1 MWGLSSPT
9 RDWTCVPCIARC
21 SLTTGPPGKTLCCF
35 LMSALKEARK
45 DELYSSFH
53 PDSPSMT
60 SLFCPPLTPPPT
72 MLLRPWLESSEA
84 SWQKCLY
91 LAPTFSKTTHTSHNH
106 CLAFFAFPPKN
117 RIPRSWALRLPRPPH
132 ILRNFIITR
141 WSCFLVSFWLWA
153 KAPGCEAHPRAMW
166 SRFLLT
172 KGTARLC
179 CGQSPEFIPLLT
191 PAPRGRHFIAVGLR
205 GGPSNKGQLGA
216 SLPGSEFRVF
226 TLVTWNRPRKSLYI
240 LETSKWYGSGP
251 LLSPRLPMQG
261 SLVGELRRCVPRG
274 N

>member
-9 RDWTCVPCIARC
+9 RDGTCVPCITRC

-45 DELYSSFH
+45 DELYPSFH

-84 SWQKCLY
+84 SWQSAFIWLPP
-91 LAPTFSKTTHTSHNH
+91 LARLPTLLRITVLLLLLSPQRTGSPGVGHSDFPGHPTFLGTSSSQGEEEGKAGGDTV
-106 CLAFFAFPPKN
+106 CFLF
-117 RIPRSWALRLPRPPH
+117 
-132 ILRNFIITR
+132 
-141 WSCFLVSFWLWA
+141 CFLVSFWLWS
-153 KAPGCEAHPRAMW
+153 KAPGCEAHPRAVW

-179 CGQSPEFIPLLT
+179 CGQSPEFT
-191 PAPRGRHFIAVGLR
+191 F
-205 GGPSNKGQLGA
+205 
-216 SLPGSEFRVF
+216 
-226 TLVTWNRPRKSLYI
+226 
-240 LETSKWYGSGP
+240 
-251 LLSPRLPMQG
+251 LS
-261 SLVGELRRCVPRG
+261 
-274 N
+274 